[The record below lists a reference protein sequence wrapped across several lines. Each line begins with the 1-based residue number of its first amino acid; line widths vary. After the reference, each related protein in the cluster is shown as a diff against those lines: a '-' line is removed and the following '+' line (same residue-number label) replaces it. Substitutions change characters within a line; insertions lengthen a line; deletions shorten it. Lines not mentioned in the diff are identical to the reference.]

1 MFRFLL
7 TPFPPHLYAEFHLPV
22 SNEEA
27 RTQHVIS
34 HLASPGSS
42 VLTILAALGAL
53 AGLYLFFCGFW
64 LLHRKAPVANRAPQ
78 TQPAIA
84 TITATFTTQRS
95 ETLARTSSR
104 EIIRLS
110 PELDESS
117 LSPNTQQGKIAAA
130 LLKAGMSNP
139 ASWSTTGDQSESTV
153 RVADPPAKNSSSSPC
168 ALPPLH
174 VNIFKTLNQTAG
186 DPSLRNPVSRTNSA
200 DPSSAWK
207 PALLIWGGPILTL
220 ACLYIL
226 VAHFGWL

>member
-1 MFRFLL
+1 M
-7 TPFPPHLYAEFHLPV
+7 

-27 RTQHVIS
+27 RTQQVIS

-64 LLHRKAPVANRAPQ
+64 LLQRKAPIANRAPK

-84 TITATFTTQRS
+84 TITTTFTTEGS
-95 ETLARTSSR
+95 DTLARTSSR

-110 PELDESS
+110 PESNESS

-130 LLKAGMSNP
+130 LLKAGISNP
-139 ASWSTTGDQSESTV
+139 VSWSTTGDQSEGTV
-153 RVADPPAKNSSSSPC
+153 RVADPPAKNSSSSTG
-168 ALPPLH
+168 ALQPLN
-174 VNIFKTLNQTAG
+174 VSAFKTLNQTAG
-186 DPSLRNPVSRTNSA
+186 YPSLRTPVSGPNSA
-200 DPSSAWK
+200 DPSFGWK
-207 PALLIWGGPILTL
+207 PALMIWGGPVLTL
-220 ACLYIL
+220 ACLYLL